1 MKNIELDYIPNTLTW
16 NFQREKNDMANTV
29 SYYTK
34 IKLYIMLIYIMNTS
48 TFRIPIHFVGII
60 AKKLKVKPESLEF
73 IETVPNQKM
82 TKVIQSY
89 LKKVKLT

>member
-1 MKNIELDYIPNTLTW
+1 MKNIELDYIPNTV
-16 NFQREKNDMANTV
+16 DMELPEGEECHGEHGVVLYKDKVIYHANMYNEYIDISD
-29 SYYTK
+29 SYS
-34 IKLYIMLIYIMNTS
+34 I
-48 TFRIPIHFVGII
+48 RRQI

-89 LKKVKLT
+89 LKKHS